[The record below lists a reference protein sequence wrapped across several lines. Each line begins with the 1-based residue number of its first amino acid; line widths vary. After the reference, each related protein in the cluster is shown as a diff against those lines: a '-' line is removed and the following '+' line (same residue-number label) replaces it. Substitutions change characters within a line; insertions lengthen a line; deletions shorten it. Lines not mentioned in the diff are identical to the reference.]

1 MAVIELHQPWR
12 DRLALGGLIAEEDGG
27 RILGV
32 ESMFSVFSPT
42 LVVGGLKPELGG
54 LSPELGG
61 LSLDSWGGLSI
72 GVTTFLGEVPP
83 GEKELGPVV
92 FRLLAIVVLAEGCFL
107 TFWMEVLRESLG
119 FTSGLVGLEIVAE
132 GVFAE
137 KDLGLTCPNWLVL
150 GVAETLSR
158 GILGSALASL
168 TTSGNI

>member
-1 MAVIELHQPWR
+1 M
-12 DRLALGGLIAEEDGG
+12 IAEEDGG

-32 ESMFSVFSPT
+32 ESTFSVFSPT
-42 LVVGGLKPELGG
+42 LVGGLKPLVGGLKPELGG